1 MFSCIALENDKISLA
16 NDLHRSLVVN
26 HGTVCF
32 QWGSA
37 LRQLILFKEQ
47 SLEPQKTETEL
58 CMATSYL
65 DPTIEMVTNDSEFGL
80 SQHHNHNNSSESCST
95 KGKTS
100 AGRIQHL

>member
-1 MFSCIALENDKISLA
+1 MENNKISLA

-47 SLEPQKTETEL
+47 SLEPQKRETEL
-58 CMATSYL
+58 CMASSYL
-65 DPTIEMVTNDSEFGL
+65 DPTIEMGTNESDTEMSD
-80 SQHHNHNNSSESCST
+80 HNHYNNNSSENNRSA

-100 AGRIQHL
+100 SGRIQHL